1 MLLNILQC
9 PGPPPAA
16 GKCPA
21 PNVNSANI
29 EKLYS
34 VECRVIEQQTGKK
47 FKIEKTEFL
56 ELEELLVTGVECLR
70 GSE

>member
-1 MLLNILQC
+1 MLLNSLQGL
-9 PGPPPAA
+9 GPPPAA

-21 PNVNSANI
+21 QNVNSANI

-34 VECRVIEQQTGKK
+34 VEYRVIEQQTGQK

-70 GSE
+70 GNE